1 MEPEG
6 VISTSTVGRYTVAK
20 SWELTPRMIS
30 AFAAGVDDPN
40 PAYLDDTR
48 PGGLVGHPG
57 LVFTFQ
63 WNSRHILRDTQHP
76 DTTRRGVHAS
86 IDARFARAFAQ
97 NDAVTSQGR
106 TIAVRQIVP
115 GVFITQRFMMRDS
128 EGADIAVVDF
138 GSIIRGARTD
148 GPDASVEPDVA
159 VPAPTPQPPEAE
171 PVWVA
176 HIEIARTAAHTYTE
190 CADIWNPIHTER
202 SVALAAGL
210 PDIILHG
217 SATLTIALRE
227 VVNRGLDGDPTR
239 VTRLVGQL
247 RAMVIP
253 GEYVTVRCWEDRT
266 TADGGREIFYDV
278 LNQAG
283 QPAVANGVVV
293 SR

>member
-40 PAYLDDTR
+40 HAYFDDSR

-115 GVFITQRFMMRDS
+115 GVFITQRFTMRDS

-138 GSIIRGARTD
+138 GSIIRGARMD
-148 GPDASVEPDVA
+148 GPDASVEPGVA

-176 HIEIARTAAHTYTE
+176 PSRSPAPQRIRT
-190 CADIWNPIHTER
+190 R
-202 SVALAAGL
+202 SVRTSG
-210 PDIILHG
+210 
-217 SATLTIALRE
+217 
-227 VVNRGLDGDPTR
+227 TR
-239 VTRLVGQL
+239 STPSGQW
-247 RAMVIP
+247 RSP
-253 GEYVTVRCWEDRT
+253 RDCRT
-266 TADGGREIFYDV
+266 SSCTAVPR
-278 LNQAG
+278 
-283 QPAVANGVVV
+283 
-293 SR
+293 